1 VSAGSMDSLMSFI
14 NLGAMSSDQIASL
27 WNENPFGT
35 FFKDQDEMNDGVSTN
50 INTTLKTTGFKE
62 YVMVDDLYPGSL
74 RVYHYT
80 VDPSV
85 RTITFLNGLTTKI
98 EQGPYNGLPDDTVFN
113 QTEVPYDDMR
123 GANVVVMLKYEG
135 LDEAYTWY
143 TPARLDICQD
153 WLTQRVSEILV
164 FMTNQDMTDRER
176 MLQATGGYSRILV
189 SSVPCMKV
197 TGTATKT
204 FKWANVTETL
214 SASGLEYQYIIYDSL
229 TPDLRFANLIS
240 PDILMILI
248 GGSVTW
254 NIGGTDSDGCTYSG
268 SDSFT
273 ITKDNSSMLK
283 LQYQLLPGSR
293 RFLGYEGNAG
303 PDYGEY
309 VTTTVKCPGID
320 PQIFTDPVG
329 YFFMPDGETP
339 VGSDGTVSGIR
350 IIDNGGGNT
359 TTFEWNLTP
368 SMLP

>member
-1 VSAGSMDSLMSFI
+1 
-14 NLGAMSSDQIASL
+14 
-27 WNENPFGT
+27 
-35 FFKDQDEMNDGVSTN
+35 
-50 INTTLKTTGFKE
+50 
-62 YVMVDDLYPGSL
+62 
-74 RVYHYT
+74 
-80 VDPSV
+80 
-85 RTITFLNGLTTKI
+85 
-98 EQGPYNGLPDDTVFN
+98 
-113 QTEVPYDDMR
+113 
-123 GANVVVMLKYEG
+123 
-135 LDEAYTWY
+135 
-143 TPARLDICQD
+143 
-153 WLTQRVSEILV
+153 
-164 FMTNQDMTDRER
+164 
-176 MLQATGGYSRILV
+176 
-189 SSVPCMKV
+189 
-197 TGTATKT
+197 
-204 FKWANVTETL
+204 
-214 SASGLEYQYIIYDSL
+214 
-229 TPDLRFANLIS
+229 
-240 PDILMILI
+240 MILI